1 MNHYTHWYGST
12 VINTDCIS
20 SMVNLMLEARVR
32 YLLYIVMYCERVLYT
47 ADLLVWGS
55 LRLTPNIYGSIHM
68 YVHTNYL
75 YTVMSTFS
83 NMM

>member
-12 VINTDCIS
+12 VINASRIS

-32 YLLYIVMYCERVLYT
+32 YLLYIIIYCERVLYT
-47 ADLLVWGS
+47 TDLLVWGL
-55 LRLTPNIYGSIHM
+55 LRLTPNIYGCTHLFA
-68 YVHTNYL
+68 HTNYS